1 MNTTVLFMGGLMLG
15 VLVTLTIVSHRY
27 SSERSSIRPSPTHV
41 RPSSKRDPLT
51 VTAGGLKPEKSLE
64 ELLKG
69 STPPTDK
76 VSRAS
81 LSGHDKMD
89 VSFSARATSISVPGT
104 VPRKVKSKVPL
115 VAEVTSSWAPGGRG
129 ALNKYAERAERA
141 SALFGGGRAASL
153 QPGGTKGGVVFVE
166 ESAPKRTQR
175 AIGIGSNDV
184 KSGAQITELAASFKD
199 VPYHLQ
205 AHRAP
210 VTPRKLDYNSCPEDK
225 RPDMTGQKAAHE
237 KENLKLHLCNSVF
250 EAYSASYLTTKEHLI
265 DVKSENYN
273 LTWVNCEMASFIHM
287 RHSPNF
293 FVNAA
298 GKGMI
303 MQSLDVLDFSVIHL
317 SAFERSSRRWKD
329 KLWFTPKERKTA
341 WHNIDAVKE
350 AAQVLEQLVNPK
362 VTGRKLIYSPEALK
376 TVVVMPF
383 LGGAMGAGHSELGN
397 RFEYLKACF
406 WSFYEFVPNI
416 VAGVSRQEDVDWA
429 FKESGLPFYD
439 IILIDNLPKSAGL
452 PVGTTQQVKKRLLS
466 GKYDFDYIFFTE
478 SDQILIT
485 RELQLMYENL
495 KEYPH
500 RMILPHRLM
509 PYSDRV
515 VKEVHKRQ
523 LLAGRN
529 AWMNQSCCM
538 PRQNCGE
545 RKSWKPLRDDAVPV
559 VNYHGLNIPLGNV
572 NFLDESYRYCK
583 LGSFVDICP

>member
-1 MNTTVLFMGGLMLG
+1 MAA
-15 VLVTLTIVSHRY
+15 H
-27 SSERSSIRPSPTHV
+27 
-41 RPSSKRDPLT
+41 
-51 VTAGGLKPEKSLE
+51 GLKPDQSLE
-64 ELLKG
+64 DLLRESTAKG
-69 STPPTDK
+69 LNAATE
-76 VSRAS
+76 R
-81 LSGHDKMD
+81 SGRERMD
-89 VSFSARATSISVPGT
+89 ASFSAQRVVDPMSMASTTSRKKSRA
-104 VPRKVKSKVPL
+104 PL
-115 VAEVTSSWAPGGRG
+115 TAGPSTWTPGGQG
-129 ALNKYAERAERA
+129 ALEKYAKKAERA
-141 SALFGGGRAASL
+141 SSLFGGGDNVVIPPDRPRRGTVEPPTRNSDTTSTAAKTS
-153 QPGGTKGGVVFVE
+153 GGGM
-166 ESAPKRTQR
+166 ES
-175 AIGIGSNDV
+175 IL
-184 KSGAQITELAASFKD
+184 ELAGKFRD

-205 AHRAP
+205 AHRPP
-210 VTPRKLDYNSCPEDK
+210 VEPRSLHYDSLPEAQ
-225 RPDMTGQKAAHE
+225 RPDMSLQKATHE

-250 EAYSASYLTTKEHLI
+250 EAYSASYLTTKAHMI
-265 DVKSENYN
+265 DVESEKYN

-293 FVNAA
+293 MSNAE

-341 WHNIDAVKE
+341 WHNIDEVKE
-350 AAQVLEQLVNPK
+350 TAQVLERLVNPK
-362 VTGRKLIYSPEALK
+362 VTGKKLIYSPEALK

-452 PVGTTQQVKKRLLS
+452 PVGTTQQVKKRLLD
-466 GKYDFDYIFFTE
+466 GRYDFDYIFFTE

-485 RELQLMYENL
+485 RQLQLMYANL
-495 KEYPH
+495 KRYPH
-500 RMILPHRLM
+500 RMLLPHRLM

-515 VKEVHKRQ
+515 MKEVHSRE
-523 LLAGRN
+523 LRESRN
-529 AWMNQSCCM
+529 AWMNQSCCL

-545 RKSWKPLRDDAVPV
+545 RKSWKPLRDEAVPV

-572 NFLDESYRYCK
+572 NFLDESYRYCH
-583 LGSFVDICP
+583 LGALKEVCP

>member
-1 MNTTVLFMGGLMLG
+1 M
-15 VLVTLTIVSHRY
+15 
-27 SSERSSIRPSPTHV
+27 
-41 RPSSKRDPLT
+41 
-51 VTAGGLKPEKSLE
+51 KPDESLE
-64 ELLKG
+64 ELLRDSTTKG
-69 STPPTDK
+69 ADMAAQRDGRQRMDASFSTQKVVDPVDLASTP
-76 VSRAS
+76 SR
-81 LSGHDKMD
+81 K
-89 VSFSARATSISVPGT
+89 
-104 VPRKVKSKVPL
+104 KSKAPV
-115 VAEVTSSWAPGGRG
+115 VAGPNSWTPGGQG
-129 ALNKYAERAERA
+129 ALEKYAKKAEHA
-141 SALFGGGRAASL
+141 SSLFGGGNNNVVPPDR
-153 QPGGTKGGVVFVE
+153 TRRGVVEPPVRK
-166 ESAPKRTQR
+166 SDLPSSVATS
-175 AIGIGSNDV
+175 GGGGGGSI
-184 KSGAQITELAASFKD
+184 SELAERYRD

-205 AHRAP
+205 AHRPP
-210 VTPRKLDYNSCPEDK
+210 VEPRKLNYDSLPEAQ
-225 RPDMTGQKAAHE
+225 RPDMSMQKAAHE

-250 EAYSASYLTTKEHLI
+250 EAYSASYLTTKAHII
-265 DVKSENYN
+265 DVESEKYN

-293 FVNAA
+293 MQNAA

-329 KLWFTPKERKTA
+329 KLWFTPRERKTA
-341 WHNIDAVKE
+341 WHNIDEVKQT
-350 AAQVLEQLVNPK
+350 AQVLERLVNPK
-362 VTGRKLIYSPEALK
+362 MTGRKIVYSPEAMK

-452 PVGTTQQVKKRLLS
+452 PVGTTQQVKKRLLD
-466 GKYDFDYIFFTE
+466 GRYDFDYIFFTE

-485 RELQLMYENL
+485 RQLQLMYANL
-495 KEYPH
+495 KQYPH
-500 RMILPHRLM
+500 RMLLPHRLM

-515 VKEVHKRQ
+515 MKEVHKRD
-523 LLAGRN
+523 LAATGRN

-545 RKSWKPLRDDAVPV
+545 RKSWRPLRDDAVPV
-559 VNYHGLNIPLGNV
+559 VDYHGLNIPLGNV
-572 NFLDESYRYCK
+572 NFLDESYRYCA
-583 LGSFVDICP
+583 LGAFTEVCP